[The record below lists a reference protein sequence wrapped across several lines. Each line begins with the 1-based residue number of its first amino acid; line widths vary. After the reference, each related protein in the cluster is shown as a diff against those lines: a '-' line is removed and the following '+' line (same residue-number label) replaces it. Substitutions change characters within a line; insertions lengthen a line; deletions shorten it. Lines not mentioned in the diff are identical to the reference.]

1 MIIDVTVNG
10 VPRHLKSRSGDRLV
24 DVLRKELKLLS
35 LSPDCLQGR
44 CGKCLVFMDGRIV
57 HSCLVPAFKARA
69 TTILTFEAIA
79 KNPEANDIE
88 KAFQITQTQPCPF
101 CRSAKIMAIFD
112 LLSRIPL
119 PGEEDILEA
128 LDMVSCPCSDPLGL
142 IQAVKLAAELRN
154 KRKFSREA

>member
-1 MIIDVTVNG
+1 MAA
-10 VPRHLKSRSGDRLV
+10 S
-24 DVLRKELKLLS
+24 
-35 LSPDCLQGR
+35 
-44 CGKCLVFMDGRIV
+44 
-57 HSCLVPAFKARA
+57 
-69 TTILTFEAIA
+69 TILTFEAIA
-79 KNPEANDIE
+79 KNPEVKDIE

>member
-24 DVLRKELKLLS
+24 DMLRKELKLLS

-79 KNPEANDIE
+79 KNPEVKDIE
-88 KAFQITQTQPCPF
+88 KAFQITQTHLAPFAEAPRSWRFSICCPD
-101 CRSAKIMAIFD
+101 S
-112 LLSRIPL
+112 L
-119 PGEEDILEA
+119 PGEEDYPGG
-128 LDMVSCPCSDPLGL
+128 LDMVSCP
-142 IQAVKLAAELRN
+142 AAIP
-154 KRKFSREA
+154 